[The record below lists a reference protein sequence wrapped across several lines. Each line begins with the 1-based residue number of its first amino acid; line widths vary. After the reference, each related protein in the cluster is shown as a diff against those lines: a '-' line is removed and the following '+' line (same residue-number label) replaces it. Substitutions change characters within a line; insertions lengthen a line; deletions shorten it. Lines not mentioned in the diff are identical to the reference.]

1 MDTSITRYKSHFNY
15 PLWNHLESSIFDIL
29 SIYILTSIYLYFISY
44 LSRIAVEEENQMVV
58 DEDQLKEQE
67 TGILEL
73 GNR

>member
-1 MDTSITRYKSHFNY
+1 MLPVHFLFNISCSKCFMDLF
-15 PLWNHLESSIFDIL
+15 
-29 SIYILTSIYLYFISY
+29 
-44 LSRIAVEEENQMVV
+44 RIAVEEENKMVV